1 MCGAIC
7 KIIAGLALALIGLY
21 MLVPLRSICSGC
33 VYSGVALSAF
43 VTVLLGAIPVFLILI
58 GLLLVWIES
67 EELKTEKEF
76 KRKRK

>member
-7 KIIAGLALALIGLY
+7 KIIAGIILVLIGLY
-21 MLVPLRSICSGC
+21 MLVPLGYA
-33 VYSGVALSAF
+33 YSGIALNAF
-43 VTVLLGAIPVFLILI
+43 ITVLLGAIPVLLILI